1 MRGARGV
8 SADGLTRLSGV
19 RWVSP
24 GDACITRLK
33 AKGPSRI
40 CNESKEEE
48 KKVARIASSSQGVA
62 SNQGSGGCPSKKIGD
77 RVSSKNIG
85 GRVSS
90 QQIGAQ
96 VSLLAA
102 LFAGCEGVCSCMV
115 QGYLAYKKR
124 QPPLGPP

>member
-1 MRGARGV
+1 MQGVRGV

-19 RWVSP
+19 GWVSP

-33 AKGPSRI
+33 ARGPFRI

-48 KKVARIASSSQGVA
+48 KKVARLASSSQGVA
-62 SNQGSGGCPSKKIGD
+62 SNQGSGGCPSTKIGD
-77 RVSSKNIG
+77 RVSSKKIG
-85 GRVSS
+85 DRVPS

-102 LFAGCEGVCSCMV
+102 LSDGCEGGCSCMV
-115 QGYLAYKKR
+115 QGYLAHKKR
-124 QPPLGPP
+124 QTPLGPP